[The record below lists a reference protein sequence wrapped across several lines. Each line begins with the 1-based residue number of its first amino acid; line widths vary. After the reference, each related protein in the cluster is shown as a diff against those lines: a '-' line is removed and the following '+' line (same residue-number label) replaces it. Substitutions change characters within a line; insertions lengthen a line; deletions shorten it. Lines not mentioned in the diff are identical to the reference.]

1 MKKTLALILALCA
14 LLSLCACS
22 SSSGSSQP
30 ETYIPDGE
38 IEVTIA
44 EPETEEDATEL
55 GSKTFSFDSFSIT
68 LTDNFEE
75 YESED
80 VDYAVLSD
88 NIGMAVVKE
97 DFASLA
103 QYGIDANT
111 FSAYDYALAAM
122 ESVGTYGE
130 VLQAGGYEYFTYD
143 ENLTGTDFTYYSAV
157 FKGSDAFWR
166 VSFYTY
172 SNLFDIMIPSFEHW
186 CSSVVV
192 A

>member
-1 MKKTLALILALCA
+1 MKKALALILALCA

-22 SSSGSSQP
+22 SSSGNSQP
-30 ETYIPDGE
+30 DTYVPDGE

-44 EPETEEDATEL
+44 EPETVEDVSEL
-55 GSKTFSFDSFSIT
+55 SSKTFSFDGFSIT
-68 LTDNFEE
+68 LTDDFEE

-88 NIGMAVVKE
+88 NVGMAVVKE

-103 QYGIDANT
+103 QYGIDANA
-111 FSAYDYALAAM
+111 FSAYDYAVSAM

-143 ENLTGTDFTYYSAV
+143 ENVTGTDFTYYSAV

>member
-1 MKKTLALILALCA
+1 MKKALALILALCA

-30 ETYIPDGE
+30 ETYVPDGE
-38 IEVTIA
+38 IEVTIP
-44 EPETEEDATEL
+44 EPETAEDAAEL
-55 GSKTFSFDSFSIT
+55 GSKTFSFDGFSIT
-68 LTDNFEE
+68 LTDDFEE

-88 NIGMAVVKE
+88 NVGMAVVKE
-97 DFASLA
+97 DFATLA
-103 QYGIDANT
+103 QYGIDANA
-111 FSAYDYALAAM
+111 FSSYDYAVSAM

-130 VLQAGGYEYFTYD
+130 VLQADGYEYFTYD
-143 ENLTGTDFTYYSAV
+143 ENVTGTDFTYYSAV

-186 CSSVVV
+186 CSSVMV